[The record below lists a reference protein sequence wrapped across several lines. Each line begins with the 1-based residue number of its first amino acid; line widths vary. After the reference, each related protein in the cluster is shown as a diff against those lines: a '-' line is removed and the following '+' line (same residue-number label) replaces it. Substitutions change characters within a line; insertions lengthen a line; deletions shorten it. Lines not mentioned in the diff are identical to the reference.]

1 MRSRLFFALH
11 RWVSALAF
19 LQLAAWTLS
28 GLFFAVIPIGRI
40 RGGAVK
46 GAHQT
51 PLSQTTAPLLPPAD
65 AMNRLR
71 SDLPELLTLELRAN
85 PTGLFYIGRTTTRAA
100 RLDARTGERA
110 PVQQVEAEE
119 IARRDQQ
126 GRPLALSSQLIT
138 GQPPIEYRGRP
149 LPAWRIVLGD
159 GAGTVIY
166 VDAETG
172 EVTARRNNLWRIY
185 DFLWSLHIMDYR
197 ERESFNHPLLIAA
210 ALIGLLTV
218 ISGAT
223 LWSLRLSRRLRRRR
237 GMPPEQN
244 Q

>member
-1 MRSRLFFALH
+1 VRS
-11 RWVSALAF
+11 
-19 LQLAAWTLS
+19 
-28 GLFFAVIPIGRI
+28 
-40 RGGAVK
+40 
-46 GAHQT
+46 AHQA
-51 PLSQTTAPLLPPAD
+51 PLSETTTPLLPPAD

-71 SDLPELLTLELRAN
+71 SELPELLALELRAT
-85 PTGLFYIGRTTTRAA
+85 PTGLFYIGRTTARAA

-119 IARRDQQ
+119 IARRDQP
-126 GRPLALSSQLIT
+126 GRPVVLSSQLIT

-159 GAGTVIY
+159 GAGMVIY

-210 ALIGLLTV
+210 ALVGLLTV

-223 LWSLRLSRRLRRRR
+223 LWTLRLTRRLRRRR
-237 GMPPEQN
+237 STASRSAD
-244 Q
+244 